1 MRKFENSGRNAFT
14 LVELLVVIG
23 IIGLISAA
31 MMTSVGRLKNS
42 ARRAKAQGAV
52 SDAYT
57 ALNLYLQKERQWH
70 QHMKDAAENEKGMD
84 EKVCQV
90 LAKNHL
96 LDVKVDL
103 DDDGNPDLKSTSLD
117 RFGFLDEW
125 GRDALRRNPSIS
137 SSAQVG
143 FDGVK
148 IEDRR
153 IQFRLDLDNDGYVD
167 ANEGSPKGLTI
178 RSSVVVWSRGPDG
191 QDDFNSKNP
200 KAKNRYPYDDLISWN
215 HRQVMSEQ

>member
-1 MRKFENSGRNAFT
+1 MKKFKNSGQRGFT

-23 IIGLISAA
+23 IIGLLAAA

-42 ARRAKAQGAV
+42 AKRAKAQGAV

-57 ALNLYLQKERQWH
+57 ALNLYLQKERRWH
-70 QHMKDAAENEKGMD
+70 VAMINALEMD
-84 EKVCQV
+84 PVVCKV
-90 LAKNHL
+90 LAENHL
-96 LDVKVDL
+96 LDVKVDF
-103 DDDGNPDLKSTSLD
+103 GNLNSTSSD

-125 GRDALRRNPSIS
+125 GRDALRRNPTIS
-137 SSAQVG
+137 TAAQLG
-143 FDGVK
+143 FDGIK

-178 RSSVVVWSRGPDG
+178 RASVVVWSRGADG
-191 QDDFNSKNP
+191 QDDFESNNP
-200 KAKNRYPYDDLISWN
+200 KAQTRYPYDDLISWN
-215 HRQVMSEQ
+215 HSQVMSDQ